1 MQRRVADQVAETEA
15 AIHDAYIA
23 TDLLTIWEGL
33 PGELLSGLECSK
45 AQLVFVFSD
54 EEPSNRLYTG

>member
-23 TDLLTIWEGL
+23 TDLLTI
-33 PGELLSGLECSK
+33 
-45 AQLVFVFSD
+45 
-54 EEPSNRLYTG
+54 